1 MSRFHTPSVRCTSVC
16 TMEQIISC
24 LRPSLYYQAPSRRI
38 HFLWKRK
45 SFFFLRFSKIV
56 FPHVEFLCRF
66 CPSRCVRFRLKA
78 QKLFPF
84 LIIYPSTRGVFD
96 TVTSSFQ
103 KAPFSRIYTRKHENS
118 AITREP
124 IASEK
129 FHFFIILRYFD
140 QDCLFLVI
148 IWLHSFA
155 DGNSSK
161 VVTGWR
167 KYRNPQSR
175 NWKID

>member
-38 HFLWKRK
+38 HFRLKRK

-84 LIIYPSTRGVFD
+84 LIISPSTRGVFD
-96 TVTSSFQ
+96 TVTSSFS
-103 KAPFSRIYTRKHENS
+103 KSSVFKSLHENS

-129 FHFFIILRYFD
+129 FHFCIILRYFD
-140 QDCLFLVI
+140 QGCLSFVI
-148 IWLHSFA
+148 I
-155 DGNSSK
+155 
-161 VVTGWR
+161 
-167 KYRNPQSR
+167 
-175 NWKID
+175 

>member
-1 MSRFHTPSVRCTSVC
+1 MSRFHTPSVRRTSVC

-38 HFLWKRK
+38 HFRRKRK

-84 LIIYPSTRGVFD
+84 LIISPSTRGVFD
-96 TVTSSFQ
+96 TVTSSFS
-103 KAPFSRIYTRKHENS
+103 KSSLFKSLHENTKTALS
-118 AITREP
+118 HVRP
-124 IASEK
+124 SVPK
-129 FHFFIILRYFD
+129 
-140 QDCLFLVI
+140 
-148 IWLHSFA
+148 
-155 DGNSSK
+155 SSIF
-161 VVTGWR
+161 V
-167 KYRNPQSR
+167 
-175 NWKID
+175 